1 MVAGN
6 SVTCNREVKSFVSQR
21 DGESVGYIGVRVA
34 DEGLIA
40 VIDNAVVV
48 QILENHVAGLSVGH
62 DFLSGASFGIGPDVC
77 VYLLLILEDTVGL
90 VTVEEA
96 QRLSHFGACQIS
108 GVVGQ
113 YV

>member
-1 MVAGN
+1 MKEALDVVCIVVEGGIGIVAVRFGNLVAGN

-48 QILENHVAGLSVGH
+48 QILENHVAGLSAGH
-62 DFLSGASFGIGPDVC
+62 DNLFGV
-77 VYLLLILEDTVGL
+77 
-90 VTVEEA
+90 
-96 QRLSHFGACQIS
+96 
-108 GVVGQ
+108 
-113 YV
+113 